1 MNKKP
6 WIIVG
11 ILVAILAIPCIVRML
26 GDDDTPT
33 VIPIREEEN
42 DSHQDTDSKVIEVKG
57 MPDKAIGE
65 IEIES
70 LNIRYPIYEGDS
82 EAQLSIGIG
91 HLRES
96 APLLATGNCV
106 LCGHNGSSKGLFF
119 TTLSH
124 IRKGEPV
131 KITTNEKPKRERIYR
146 VKSTKV
152 VGPCDPSV
160 RRESEK
166 EVLTLFTCAYHGT
179 RRFVAVCE
187 PDEPAEP
194 VNTADKGEEAVSL
207 PRNGGR
213 NEVQHQDQ

>member
-1 MNKKP
+1 MNRKA

-11 ILVAILAIPCIVRML
+11 IMVTILAIPCIVRML
-26 GDDDTPT
+26 SEDDTPSL
-33 VIPIREEEN
+33 IPIREEEN
-42 DSHQDTDSKVIEVKG
+42 DTHQDTDSEVIEVKG

-65 IEIES
+65 IEIDS
-70 LNIRYPIYEGDS
+70 LDIRYPIYEGDT
-82 EAQLSIGIG
+82 EAQLSRGIG

-124 IRKGEPV
+124 IRKGETV
-131 KITTNEKPKRERIYR
+131 KITTNEEPKRERIYC

-152 VGPCDPSV
+152 VGPRDPSV
-160 RRESEK
+160 RRKSEK

-194 VNTADKGEEAVSL
+194 VNTSDKGEEAATL
-207 PRNGGR
+207 PRNGGK
-213 NEVQHQDQ
+213 NEVQYQDQ